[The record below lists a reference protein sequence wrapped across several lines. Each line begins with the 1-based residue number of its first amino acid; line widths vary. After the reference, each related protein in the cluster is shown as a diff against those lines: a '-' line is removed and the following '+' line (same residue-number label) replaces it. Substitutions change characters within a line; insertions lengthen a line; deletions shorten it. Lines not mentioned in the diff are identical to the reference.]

1 MKQTACSIPASVAT
15 TGAAYTPRSSCD
27 RHSTRPV
34 CFSKQTTPAPFVPPT
49 QAISRAARDHGR
61 RRVAVLGCSRHLA
74 VLAEER
80 GAEVFAEIGAP
91 ELMAI
96 GHAQTLQFAQARLGV
111 NPVLV
116 HEGRAART
124 RRALLIF
131 EDVIDGRAPEWL
143 SVASL
148 DGVNRLPGRLII
160 EVKRF
165 PAGDNWRSKPFP
177 NLHRQMTRGSTGSV
191 EGTRDP
197 DAT

>member
-1 MKQTACSIPASVAT
+1 
-15 TGAAYTPRSSCD
+15 
-27 RHSTRPV
+27 
-34 CFSKQTTPAPFVPPT
+34 
-49 QAISRAARDHGR
+49 
-61 RRVAVLGCSRHLA
+61 
-74 VLAEER
+74 
-80 GAEVFAEIGAP
+80 
-91 ELMAI
+91 MAI

-148 DGVNRLPGRLII
+148 DGVNGFPGRLII
-160 EVKRF
+160 EVKRLP
-165 PAGDNWRSKPFP
+165 PATIGEANPSPIFSR
-177 NLHRQMTRGSTGSV
+177 HMIRGSTGSV